1 MKNIEKDTLETT
13 IDVVS
18 GFFNAAF
25 LIKKT
30 RGTRLL
36 TSQSI
41 VSCKATFSKFVFKNK
56 KSLKEK

>member
-1 MKNIEKDTLETT
+1 MKNIEKDTLEIT

-18 GFFNAAF
+18 GFFNVAF
-25 LIKKT
+25 LIKT
-30 RGTRLL
+30 IRGMRLL
-36 TSQSI
+36 INQSI